1 MTTSFATLRHALF
14 ALLLGTLLTP
24 PALGQRDEKLPPG
37 RRVAALEAL
46 PKAIHLKNR
55 FDYSQLLL
63 TGVLDDGSRVDV
75 TRLAKLEYPAK
86 LVKVSATGLVRPLA
100 DGTGEIRATVEGK
113 TISLPLQVS
122 GQKAKHEVSFVREV
136 MPVLSRIG
144 CNAGTCHGSAKGKNG
159 FALSLRGYDP
169 IHDHRALTD
178 DVWGRR
184 FNRAA
189 AERSLM
195 LMKPS
200 GDVPHVGGVLIHH
213 GDPYYELLRTWI
225 AQGVKLDRDSPR
237 VAKIDIYPP
246 NPTIPLP
253 GMKQQMVVY
262 ATYTDGTVRDVSAE
276 AFIETSNKEVA
287 DVDKQGLVTA
297 ERRGETAMLARYEGN
312 YAAAPLIVMGDR
324 SGFVWQPVPEYN
336 WIDTLVYEKLKQ
348 VKVQPSDV
356 CTDAEFLRRL
366 YLDLTGLPPTPE
378 EARAFLADMRPSK
391 EKREA
396 LVDKLVGSPAYV
408 EHWTN
413 KWADLLQVNSNFLG
427 MQGAQA
433 YRDFIKKAIASNM
446 PYDQFARAILTA
458 KGSNLDNPAASY
470 WKILRETNEAMENTT
485 HLFLAIRFNCNKCH
499 DHPFERWT
507 QDNYYHLEAFF
518 AQVQRREDPR
528 FKGQKIGGTDV
539 RPPVPLVEIVDD
551 APSGEVKHYRTG
563 QIATPQ
569 FPFTHADMPSPKLS
583 RRQQLAHW
591 ITSKDNPYFARSYV
605 NRVWS
610 YLLGVGLIE
619 PVDDIRAGNPPTNPK
634 LLDRLTKEFVDSG
647 FDVQKLVRTICK
659 SRTYQHSLLPNRW
672 NKDDDVNYSHALARR
687 LPAEVLYDTIHQVLG
702 STSHLPGLP
711 PGARAAQLV
720 DPKAKVPGGFLDLL
734 GRPPRES
741 ACECERNNSMLLGPV
756 LALINGP
763 EVGDAVKDPNNRLA
777 QLVARYKDDAKVVEE
792 IYLAMLARYPTKRE
806 LALGIEAIRGAG
818 PIQAQMQAE
827 YAKLKSILDS
837 YQEQLDAKQ
846 PAWEAALKHQPTWT
860 ILQPESFKSAGGAT
874 LTKQADNSILASGKN
889 PTPETYTVTAKTP
902 LSGITAIRLEVLPD
916 KSLKANG
923 PGRASNGNFVL
934 NEFKVAVQVPVERTK
949 ALSTLGASIAGLPG
963 LPLAQSQFFAASAL
977 LNESPKALK
986 LTRVL
991 ADFSQSGFEVQK
1003 AIDNNLGTGWAIA
1016 PQFGRPHVALFELK
1030 DKLVVPAGAI
1040 LTFTLEQKF
1049 AGKEHN
1055 IGRFRLSVT
1064 TTPPPLS
1071 LGNLPADLAKA
1082 LYTDPAKRTPQQ
1094 KALLRDRHRA
1104 EDKRLAELQRQVAD
1118 HAVPADPRLVGAQD
1132 LAAAILN
1139 SREFLFNH

>member
-1 MTTSFATLRHALF
+1 MNVTKQEDDLTMTPSTITLRRIVL
-14 ALLLGTLLTP
+14 ALLLGTLLA
-24 PALGQRDEKLPPG
+24 PAVQGQATEKLPPG
-37 RRVAALEAL
+37 RHLTGIEAL
-46 PKAIHLKNR
+46 PHAIDLKQP

-63 TGVLDDGSRVDV
+63 TGVLDDGARIDV
-75 TRLAKLEYPAK
+75 TRLAKLDYPAK
-86 LVKVSATGLVRPLA
+86 LVKVSATGQVRPVA
-100 DGTGEIRATVEGK
+100 DGTGQLTASVDGK
-113 TISLPLQVS
+113 TITLLLKVS

-136 MPVLSRIG
+136 MPIISRIG
-144 CNAGTCHGSAKGKNG
+144 CNAGTCHGAAKGRNG

-169 IHDHRALTD
+169 LHDHRALTD

-200 GDVPHVGGVLIHH
+200 GAVPHVGGVLIHP
-213 GDPYYELLRTWI
+213 GDPYYELIRSWI
-225 AQGVKLDRDSPR
+225 AQGVKLDRNSPR
-237 VAKIDIYPP
+237 VAKIEVYPLS
-246 NPTIPLP
+246 PTIPLP

-262 ATYTDGTVRDVSAE
+262 ATYTDGTIRDVSAE
-276 AFIETSNKEVA
+276 AFIESSNKEIA
-287 DVDKQGLVTA
+287 EVDKTGLVTA
-297 ERRGETAMLARYEGN
+297 VRRGETAMLARYEGN

-324 SGFVWQPVPEYN
+324 SGFVWHSVPEYN
-336 WIDTLVYEKLKQ
+336 WIDTLVYDKLKQ
-348 VKVQPSDV
+348 VKVQPSDI
-356 CTDAEFLRRL
+356 CTDSEFVRRL

-378 EARAFLADMRPSK
+378 QARAFLADMRPSK

-396 LVDKLVGSPAYV
+396 LVDKLVGSPEYV
-408 EHWTN
+408 DHWTN
-413 KWADLLQVNSNFLG
+413 KWADLLQVNSGVLG

-433 YRDFIKKAIASNM
+433 YRDFIKKAVATNM
-446 PYDQFARAILTA
+446 PYDQFARTILTA
-458 KGSNLDNPAASY
+458 SGSNLDHPAAAY
-470 WKILRETNEAMENTT
+470 WKILREPNEAMENTT

-518 AQVQRREDPR
+518 ARVNRTEDPR
-528 FKGQKIGGTDV
+528 FKGQKIGGTSV
-539 RPPVPLVEIVDD
+539 RGAVPLVEVIADM
-551 APSGEVKHYRTG
+551 PSGEVKHYRTG
-563 QIATPQ
+563 QIADPR

-583 RRQQLAHW
+583 RREQLSRW

-634 LLDRLTKEFVDSG
+634 LLDRLTKEFIDSG
-647 FDVQKLVRTICK
+647 FNVQQLVRTICK

-672 NKDDDVNYSHALARR
+672 NADDDVNYSHALARR
-687 LPAEVLYDTIHQVLG
+687 LPAEVLYDTIHHSLG
-702 STSHLPGLP
+702 SLSHLPGLP

-763 EVGDAVKDPNNRLA
+763 EVGDAVKDPNNRIA
-777 QLVARYKDDAKVVEE
+777 KLVARYKDDAKVVEG
-792 IYLAMLARYPTKRE
+792 IYLALLARAPTKRE
-806 LALGIEAIRGAG
+806 LALGIDAIRGAG
-818 PIQAQMQAE
+818 PIQAQMQAD
-827 YAKLKSILDS
+827 YARVKGELDA
-837 YQEQLDAKQ
+837 YEKQVDAKQ
-846 PAWEAALKHQPTWT
+846 PAWEAGLKRQPSWT
-860 ILQPESFKSAGGAT
+860 VLQPETMKSAGGAM

-889 PTPETYTVTAKTP
+889 PTPETYTVTAKTN
-902 LSGITAIRLEVLPD
+902 LAGITAFRLEVLPD
-916 KSLKANG
+916 KSLKAQG
-923 PGRASNGNFVL
+923 PGRAPNGNFVL
-934 NEFKVAVQVPVERTK
+934 NEFKVEVQAPGEPKPRAV
-949 ALSTLGASIAGLPG
+949 
-963 LPLAQSQFFAASAL
+963 
-977 LNESPKALK
+977 K
-986 LTRVL
+986 LTRAL
-991 ADFSQSGFEVQK
+991 ADFSQATFEVQK

-1016 PQFGRPHVALFELK
+1016 PQFGRAHVALFELK
-1030 DKLVVPAGAI
+1030 DKIVAPAGTT
-1040 LTFTLEQKF
+1040 LTFILEQKF

-1082 LYTDPAKRTPQQ
+1082 LNTDPAKRTAQQ
-1094 KALLRDRHRA
+1094 QAFLRDRHRA
-1104 EDKRLAELQRQVAD
+1104 EDKRLPELQRQVAD
-1118 HAVPADPRLVGAQD
+1118 HAVPADVRLLGAQD
-1132 LAAAILN
+1132 LASALLN
-1139 SREFLFNH
+1139 TREFLFNH